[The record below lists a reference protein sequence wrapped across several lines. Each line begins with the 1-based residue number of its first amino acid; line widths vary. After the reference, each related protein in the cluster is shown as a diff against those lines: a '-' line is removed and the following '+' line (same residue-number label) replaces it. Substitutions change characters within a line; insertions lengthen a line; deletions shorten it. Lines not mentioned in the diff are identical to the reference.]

1 MAFCFIAYT
10 AIGQNVPQNLKVYNG
25 DYTLNAI
32 GAKGTAKY
40 SYYENDEYQR
50 IYHGDFTLSVEKDNF
65 SGAITGK
72 FKNDLRDGKWTI
84 KGSFGY
90 PQYMDVVTTANYVD
104 GQPNGIWTMISKK
117 GSEIIDSDRRVLS
130 NGLLIDTWEYSNSDK
145 KSKLM
150 MKFDREGVV
159 MESDIILGGRTQNII
174 KCQSG
179 YEILNVSK
187 NVQTG
192 ESTVTKVEDPDI
204 LSSLSKIEIYTKTYP
219 DSLLDLPYKLERKS
233 MMGELGNYV
242 ETPYMLTFTADIRG
256 AKLYDGRQFFG
267 MYTTELIKQKT
278 RKEIRIEEE
287 KRIEESRIA
296 EEKRLEALRIA
307 EEKRLLEEKKKRIAL
322 EERKIND
329 VTTFN
334 AELHQ
339 TISEEIKSD
348 CREFVTNLVN
358 NKYET
363 PLNFECSVVLTWSP
377 KQLEGFLKEYPN
389 ESGWV
394 RAYQAKNVVPYLYFQ
409 PQYNIDIISVPESF
423 NKVFETEKLAN
434 IEKEFEGEK
443 LKMIVTDKHE
453 GIKIDYTTSSTN
465 VKLSKDKEITWDE
478 LMPEDHKK
486 VIEEKIRQLDKGK
499 YNLNYRI
506 GTLNGE
512 VVAAEIEQISQ

>member
-1 MAFCFIAYT
+1 
-10 AIGQNVPQNLKVYNG
+10 
-25 DYTLNAI
+25 
-32 GAKGTAKY
+32 
-40 SYYENDEYQR
+40 
-50 IYHGDFTLSVEKDNF
+50 
-65 SGAITGK
+65 
-72 FKNDLRDGKWTI
+72 
-84 KGSFGY
+84 
-90 PQYMDVVTTANYVD
+90 
-104 GQPNGIWTMISKK
+104 
-117 GSEIIDSDRRVLS
+117 
-130 NGLLIDTWEYSNSDK
+130 
-145 KSKLM
+145 
-150 MKFDREGVV
+150 
-159 MESDIILGGRTQNII
+159 
-174 KCQSG
+174 
-179 YEILNVSK
+179 
-187 NVQTG
+187 
-192 ESTVTKVEDPDI
+192 
-204 LSSLSKIEIYTKTYP
+204 
-219 DSLLDLPYKLERKS
+219 
-233 MMGELGNYV
+233 
-242 ETPYMLTFTADIRG
+242 ML
-256 AKLYDGRQFFG
+256 
-267 MYTTELIKQKT
+267 
-278 RKEIRIEEE
+278 